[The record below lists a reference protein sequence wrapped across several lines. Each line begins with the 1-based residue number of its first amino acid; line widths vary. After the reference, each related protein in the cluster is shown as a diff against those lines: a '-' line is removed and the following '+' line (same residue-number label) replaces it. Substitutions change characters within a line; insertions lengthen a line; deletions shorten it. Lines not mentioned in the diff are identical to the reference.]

1 MRRAILT
8 PLLFHV
14 IAWLVLV
21 LTGVPANAQGV
32 AVVKSAAPTSNGG
45 TQDFTATG
53 FGTPSCVMF
62 FLSYGTANG
71 TAVDNGMLAFGFSD
85 FTNHRGI
92 AHVAEDSGTTTDTMA
107 QRSATALITLLST
120 DQSTDGTATAS
131 TITDGVRLTWAD
143 APPSAYLVT
152 AVMFNSQVFSNCTV
166 GTLTPNASVDATAS
180 VSGLGWQPDLIL
192 AAYAGST
199 TSARTS
205 FGMALNDGGVVQY
218 TAGQASTTAVATSSV
233 TAAMMSTRLAFNA
246 LSFSTVASYELTSF
260 DSGGFTLTTRDN
272 TAAVNDVYYLAAKL
286 ATGASAKLVTCT
298 SPTATGTHS
307 CTGAGF
313 TPTGAIMSHTAA
325 AALNTLETDGDAET
339 YGLST
344 FTSTTQS
351 FSGMS
356 DDDNVAAANTASMT
370 STNPIHM
377 IKDAADYM
385 VATFTGWQSDGV
397 DLNYTTTNGTARYR
411 AVLFL
416 KGVASATTRRG
427 RPIFFQ

>member
-1 MRRAILT
+1 MRILAFLLV
-8 PLLFHV
+8 LLFSAPV
-14 IAWLVLV
+14 Y
-21 LTGVPANAQGV
+21 AQGV

-45 TQDFTATG
+45 TQDFTVTG
-53 FGTPSCVMF
+53 FGTPVCALF
-62 FLSYGTANG
+62 FLSYGTTNG
-71 TAVDNGMLAFGFSD
+71 TAVDHAMLSFGFSD
-85 FTNHRGI
+85 FTNHRGV
-92 AHVAEDSGTTTDTMA
+92 AHVAEDSATTTDTQS
-107 QRSATALITLLST
+107 QRATTLISLLNT
-120 DQSTDGTATAS
+120 DQSTDGTATAA

-152 AVMFNSQVFSNCTV
+152 AVMFNASMFSNCTV
-166 GTLTPNASVDATAS
+166 GTLTPNASVDAAAS

-205 FGMALNDGGVVQY
+205 FGMALNDGGIVQY
-218 TAGQASTTAVATSSV
+218 AAGQASTTALATSSV
-233 TAAMMSTRLAFNA
+233 TSAMMSTRLAFNA

-272 TAAVNDVYYLAAKL
+272 TASVNDVYYLAAKL
-286 ATGASAKLVTCT
+286 AVGASAKLATCT
-298 SPTATGTHS
+298 SPTSTGSHS

-325 AALNTLETDGDAET
+325 AALDTLESDGDAEV
-339 YGLST
+339 YGLSA

-351 FSGMS
+351 FSGIS

-370 STNPIHM
+370 SINPIRM

-416 KGVASATTRRG
+416 KGVASAATRRG

>member
-1 MRRAILT
+1 MRLFLAFLF
-8 PLLFHV
+8 LLLS
-14 IAWLVLV
+14 AP
-21 LTGVPANAQGV
+21 TYAQGV

-45 TQDFTATG
+45 TQDFTVTG
-53 FGTPSCVMF
+53 FGTPVCALF
-62 FLSYGTANG
+62 FLSYGTTNG
-71 TAVDNGMLAFGFSD
+71 TAVDNAMLSFGFSD

-92 AHVAEDSGTTTDTMA
+92 AHVSEDTASTTDTLS
-107 QRSATALITLLST
+107 QRATTLITLLST

-152 AVMFNSQVFSNCTV
+152 AVMFNSSMFSNCAV
-166 GTLTPNASVDATAS
+166 GTLTPNGSVGATAS
-180 VSGLGWQPDLIL
+180 VSGLGWQPDLVL

-218 TAGQASTTAVATSSV
+218 SAGQAHTTGLATSSV
-233 TAAMMSTRLAFNA
+233 TSAMLSNRIAFNG
-246 LSFSTVASYELTSF
+246 LSLTTAASYELTSF

-272 TAAVNDVYYLAAKL
+272 TTAVNDVYYLAAKL
-286 ATGASAKLVTCT
+286 ATGASAKLAACT
-298 SPTATGTHS
+298 SPTATGAHS

-325 AALNTLETDGDAET
+325 ATLNTLESDGDAEP
-339 YGLST
+339 YGLSA

-351 FSGMS
+351 FSGIS
-356 DDDNVAAANTASMT
+356 DDDAVAAANTASMT
-370 STNPIHM
+370 SSNPIRM

-385 VATFTGWQSDGV
+385 VATFSGWQSDGV
-397 DLNYTTTNGTARYR
+397 DFSYTTTNGTARYR
-411 AVLFL
+411 GILFL
-416 KGVASATTRRG
+416 KGASSSTRRG

>member
-1 MRRAILT
+1 MILAFLI
-8 PLLFHV
+8 LLFSTPV
-14 IAWLVLV
+14 Y
-21 LTGVPANAQGV
+21 AQGV
-32 AVVKSAAPTSNGG
+32 VVVKSTAPTSNGG
-45 TQDFTATG
+45 TQDFTVTG
-53 FGTPSCVMF
+53 FGTPVCAMF

-71 TAVDNGMLAFGFSD
+71 TAVDHAMLSFGFSN

-92 AHVAEDSGTTTDTMA
+92 AHVAEDSATTTDT
-107 QRSATALITLLST
+107 QSDRSATALISLLNT
-120 DQSTDGTATAS
+120 DQSVDGTATAA

-152 AVMFNSQVFSNCTV
+152 AVMFNSSMFSNCTV
-166 GTLTPNASVDATAS
+166 GTVTPNASVDATAS

-205 FGMALNDGGVVQY
+205 FGMALNDGGIVQY
-218 TAGQASTTAVATSSV
+218 AAGQASTTALATSSV
-233 TAAMMSTRLAFNA
+233 TSAMMSTRLAFNA
-246 LSFSTVASYELTSF
+246 LSLTTVASYELTSF
-260 DSGGFTLTTRDN
+260 DSGGFTITTRDN

-286 ATGASAKLVTCT
+286 AVGASAKLATCT
-298 SPTATGTHS
+298 SPTSTGAHS
-307 CTGAGF
+307 CTGSGF

-325 AALNTLETDGDAET
+325 AALDTLESDGDAET
-339 YGLST
+339 YGLSA

-351 FSGMS
+351 FSGIS

-370 STNPIHM
+370 STNPIRM

-411 AVLFL
+411 SVLFL
-416 KGVASATTRRG
+416 KGVTSATTRRG

>member
-1 MRRAILT
+1 MRILAIF
-8 PLLFHV
+8 LL
-14 IAWLVLV
+14 LLS
-21 LTGVPANAQGV
+21 GPAYAQGV

-45 TQDFTATG
+45 TQDFTVTG
-53 FGTPSCVMF
+53 FGTPVCAMF
-62 FLSYGTANG
+62 FFSYGTANG
-71 TAVDNGMLAFGFSD
+71 TAVDNAMLSFGFSD

-92 AHVAEDSGTTTDTMA
+92 AHVAEDSATTTDT
-107 QRSATALITLLST
+107 QSDRNATALISLLNT
-120 DQSTDGTATAS
+120 DQSVDGTATAA

-152 AVMFNSQVFSNCTV
+152 AVMFNSSMFSNCTV

-205 FGMALNDGGVVQY
+205 FGMALNDGGIVQY
-218 TAGQASTTAVATSSV
+218 SAGQASTTALATSSV
-233 TAAMMSTRLAFNA
+233 TSAMMSTRLAFNA
-246 LSFSTVASYELTSF
+246 LSLTTVASYQLTSF

-272 TAAVNDVYYLAAKL
+272 TAAVNDVYYLTAKL

-298 SPTATGTHS
+298 SPTATGAHS

-325 AALNTLETDGDAET
+325 AALDTLESDGDAET
-339 YGLST
+339 YGLSA

-351 FSGMS
+351 FSGIS
-356 DDDNVAAANTASMT
+356 DDDNVAAQNTASMT
-370 STNPIHM
+370 SINPIRM

-397 DLNYTTTNGTARYR
+397 DLNYTTTDGTARYR
-411 AVLFL
+411 AILFL
-416 KGVASATTRRG
+416 KGVSTATRRG
-427 RPIFFQ
+427 RPVFFQ

>member
-1 MRRAILT
+1 MMILALILLLLST
-8 PLLFHV
+8 P
-14 IAWLVLV
+14 AY
-21 LTGVPANAQGV
+21 AQGV

-45 TQDFTATG
+45 TQDFTVTG
-53 FGTPSCVMF
+53 FGTPVCVMF
-62 FLSYGTANG
+62 FLSYGTSNG
-71 TAVDNGMLAFGFSD
+71 TAVDHAMLSFGFSD

-92 AHVAEDSGTTTDTMA
+92 AHVSEDSGTTTDTMS
-107 QRSATALITLLST
+107 QRATTLITLLNT

-152 AVMFNSQVFSNCTV
+152 AVMFNASMFSNCTV

-199 TSARTS
+199 TNARTS

-218 TAGQASTTAVATSSV
+218 SAGQAHTTALATTSPTS
-233 TAAMMSTRLAFNA
+233 AMLSNRIAFNG
-246 LSFSTVASYELTSF
+246 LSLSTVASYELTSF

-272 TAAVNDVYYLAAKL
+272 TTAVNDVYYLAAKL
-286 ATGASAKLVTCT
+286 AVGASAKLATCT
-298 SPTATGTHS
+298 SPTATGAHS

-325 AALNTLETDGDAET
+325 AALGTLEIDGDAEP
-339 YGLST
+339 YGLSA

-351 FSGMS
+351 FSGVS

-370 STNPIHM
+370 SINPIRM

-397 DLNYTTTNGTARYR
+397 DLNYTTTDGTARYR

-416 KGVASATTRRG
+416 KGVVSAATRRG

>member
-1 MRRAILT
+1 MTAVLFALIL
-8 PLLFHV
+8 
-14 IAWLVLV
+14 LVS
-21 LTGVPANAQGV
+21 PAYAAYAAGV
-32 AVVKSAAPTSNGG
+32 AVVQSAAPTSNGG

-62 FLSYGTANG
+62 FLSYGTTNG

-92 AHVAEDSGTTTDTMA
+92 AHVAEDSGTTTDTMS
-107 QRSATALITLLST
+107 QRSATALITLLNT

-152 AVMFNSQVFSNCTV
+152 AVMFNSSVFSNCSV
-166 GTLTPNASVDATAS
+166 GTITPSGSVSGTAS
-180 VSGLGWQPDLIL
+180 VSGLGWQPDIIL

-205 FGMALNDGGVVQY
+205 FGMALNDGGIVQY
-218 TAGQASTTAVATSSV
+218 AAGQASTTALATSSV
-233 TAAMMSTRLAFNA
+233 TSALMSTRLAFNA

-298 SPTATGTHS
+298 SPTATGAHS

-313 TPTGAIMSHTAA
+313 TPEAAIMSHTAA
-325 AALNTLETDGDAET
+325 AALDTLESDGDAEP
-339 YGLST
+339 YGLSA
-344 FTSTTQS
+344 FTSGTQS
-351 FSGMS
+351 FAGMS

-370 STNPIHM
+370 STNPIRM

-385 VATFTGWQSDGV
+385 VATLTGFQSDGV
-397 DLNYTTTNGTARYR
+397 DFNYTTTDGTARYR
-411 AVLFL
+411 GLLFL
-416 KGVASATTRRG
+416 KSATTARRKG
-427 RPIFFQ
+427 QPLWFQ